1 MRSATSLS
9 SATKGG
15 IRPANAQ
22 HPITSTRFPFPLTTK
37 YTKDPH
43 PVRNEMI
50 VDAATHNGARHL
62 NTLLLIQHRRPLPSP
77 GQSSGECI
85 RK

>member
-1 MRSATSLS
+1 MRNATSLS
-9 SATKGG
+9 SATNGG

-22 HPITSTRFPFPLTTK
+22 HPITNTRFPLPVATK
-37 YTKDPH
+37 YTNDPH
-43 PVRNEMI
+43 PVRKDI
-50 VDAATHNGARHL
+50 TVDTATHNGARHL